1 MNKRISAIAL
11 LTASAFLMSACSSS
25 RITSTD
31 APQTDS
37 EAQETEGS
45 DGSDSSDGSDVSDAA
60 SDAGTTETTAAPE
73 NSYRAFA
80 SDDSSFSLIADG
92 CATPVR
98 SQGTGACF
106 ANAAAT
112 AMESSCLRL
121 TGEEITVDADT
132 LVWES
137 YGTQGDEDPTREGM
151 HYTTVPVFDMGTWGM
166 LPANVAAN
174 GLIDSI
180 VLTSYWDLTEH
191 PVEEAQEVMRQNGA
205 LVIGIADDSFRTYPH
220 GGYMSLNTDSEKEEH
235 MIALVGW
242 DDDFPADYYNFPA
255 EENGAWYAQNSF
267 STSWGNNG
275 FMWVSYEIWKAEMY
289 SLRVS
294 PYYTHVE
301 SYDSGWTESI
311 ATGNATT
318 TANVFYYS
326 GTIGAVGTF
335 LLEEGEN
342 LHLDIYDGRFGELL
356 YSQDASFIYKGY
368 DTIVLDEP
376 VTVDGE
382 FTVSIT
388 YDAPAPVDGETHDLE
403 NYAYILVISE
413 PGQSYVLLDGEWYD
427 LTEETTSELLGTDFV
442 ANNACI
448 KVLFEE

>member
-1 MNKRISAIAL
+1 
-11 LTASAFLMSACSSS
+11 MSACSSS
-25 RITSTD
+25 KTD
-31 APQTDS
+31 PADTTAPAETTTESESESESATDS
-37 EAQETEGS
+37 EGTDATES
-45 DGSDSSDGSDVSDAA
+45 A
-60 SDAGTTETTAAPE
+60 ETTPAPE
-73 NSYRAFA
+73 NSFRAFA
-80 SDDSSFSLIADG
+80 SDDTSFSLIADG

-98 SQGTGACF
+98 SQGRGACF

-112 AMESSCLRL
+112 AMESSYLRL
-121 TGEEITVDADT
+121 TGNEITVDADI

-137 YGTQGDEDPTREGM
+137 YGTQNDEDPTREGM
-151 HYTTVPVFDMGTWGM
+151 HYTVVPEFDIGTWGR
-166 LPANVAAN
+166 LPTNVAAN
-174 GLIDSI
+174 GLVEGL
-180 VLTSYWDLTEH
+180 VLTSYWELTDH

-255 EENGAWYAQNSF
+255 QENGAWYAQNSF
-267 STSWGNNG
+267 STSWGNGG

-289 SLRVS
+289 SIRVS
-294 PYYTHVE
+294 PDYNHVE
-301 SYDSGWTESI
+301 TYDNGWNESI

-318 TANVFYYS
+318 TANVYNYS
-326 GTIGAVGTF
+326 GTIGAVGTY

-342 LHLDIYDGRFGELL
+342 LHLDIYDGRFGELI
-356 YSQDASFIYKGY
+356 YSQDASFTYKGY

-388 YDAPAPVDGETHDLE
+388 YDAPAPVDGQTHDLP
-403 NYAYILVISE
+403 NFAYILVISE

-427 LTEETTSELLGTDFV
+427 LTEQATSDLLGMDFV